1 MGQTAMS
8 EASKYN
14 LTGAQFAGGF
24 AETVQG
30 DQIGGDIHNYAPE
43 QKQSLAEAAAEIHQL
58 LQQLDQ
64 DYATDTQQGQEVA
77 VQEAIKRIESN
88 PTLKAR
94 VIGAIKAAG
103 VEAFKE
109 AVDQPLINVVLA
121 GWGGWQEPK

>member
-1 MGQTAMS
+1 MS

-14 LTGAQFAGGF
+14 LSNAQFAGGF

-30 DQIGGDIHNYAPE
+30 DQIGGNIHNYA
-43 QKQSLAEAAAEIHQL
+43 QQQNLVEAAAEIRQL

-64 DYATDTQQGQEVA
+64 DYATNTPQGQEA
-77 VQEAIKRIESN
+77 AAQEAIRRIEKN
-88 PTLKAR
+88 LPLKAR
-94 VIGAIKAAG
+94 MIGALKAAG

-121 GWGGWQEPK
+121 GWEGWQEPK